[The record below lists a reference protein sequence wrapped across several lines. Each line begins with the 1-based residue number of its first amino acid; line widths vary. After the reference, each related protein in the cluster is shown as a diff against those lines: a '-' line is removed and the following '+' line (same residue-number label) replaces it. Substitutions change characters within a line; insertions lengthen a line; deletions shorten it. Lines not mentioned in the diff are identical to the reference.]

1 MSSIERADTRLGI
14 TNQRETTLCWSRT
27 TGQPLCNAIVW
38 DDARTNGVVRDFEK
52 KLDEEGIDIDEED
65 EDVSLPPRKDGDMTK
80 EELGVGTGTE
90 EAAFG
95 SHGEIKG
102 GGGSDTLGKAME
114 GLGLAG
120 RGKPTGSGRKR
131 MGKEGL
137 VDMYVFSLE
146 THRDFPRMSSLN
158 LQYWYPTF
166 HLLFSDQASVDDR
179 SPRGGT

>member
-1 MSSIERADTRLGI
+1 MPVAGI

-27 TGQPLCNAIVW
+27 TGQPLCNAVVW

-52 KLDEEGIDIDEED
+52 KLDEEGIDIDDED
-65 EDVSLPPRKDGDMTK
+65 EDVSLPARKDGDVTK

-95 SHGEIKG
+95 DQGKIQDVSEGA
-102 GGGSDTLGKAME
+102 GSETLGKAME

-120 RGKPTGSGRKR
+120 RGKPKASGRKR

-137 VDMYVFSLE
+137 VDM
-146 THRDFPRMSSLN
+146 
-158 LQYWYPTF
+158 
-166 HLLFSDQASVDDR
+166 
-179 SPRGGT
+179 